1 MEEPLPVLLITLS
14 AIFQYCKSQVITN
27 FITIC
32 EPLYF
37 QWNQS
42 CGDLSDKSD
51 DGIAIYI
58 TFNDISHAM
67 MAEKPAKKFAACSEF
82 LLCFIY
88 FLISHAYCGCTELA
102 SSITMQHNSWYGMI
116 LLEKQMK
123 GATKL
128 TWTLW
133 IHENHV
139 CELWREELN
148 EGWSSS
154 AENHADSSM
163 SNSLAPCKF

>member
-1 MEEPLPVLLITLS
+1 MEELLPVLLITLS

-37 QWNQS
+37 RWNQS

-51 DGIAIYI
+51 DGNAIYI
-58 TFNDISHAM
+58 TFNDINHAM

-88 FLISHAYCGCTELA
+88 FLISMLIVVALSLLVAFYATHILVWDDFAWKTDERCKKIDIEVMNTWKSCMW
-102 SSITMQHNSWYGMI
+102 TMERKIKWRMI
-116 LLEKQMK
+116 IICRKPCRL
-123 GATKL
+123 
-128 TWTLW
+128 
-133 IHENHV
+133 IHV
-139 CELWREELN
+139 KFI
-148 EGWSSS
+148 S
-154 AENHADSSM
+154 AM
-163 SNSLAPCKF
+163 

>member
-1 MEEPLPVLLITLS
+1 MEECLPVLLITLS

-37 QWNQS
+37 RWNQS

-51 DGIAIYI
+51 DGNAIYI

-88 FLISHAYCGCTELA
+88 FLISMLIVVALSLLVALLCNTYLGMGWFCLKNRWKVQQNWHQSYEYMK
-102 SSITMQHNSWYGMI
+102 IIYVNYGV
-116 LLEKQMK
+116 K
-123 GATKL
+123 
-128 TWTLW
+128 
-133 IHENHV
+133 N
-139 CELWREELN
+139 
-148 EGWSSS
+148 
-154 AENHADSSM
+154 
-163 SNSLAPCKF
+163 

>member
-1 MEEPLPVLLITLS
+1 MEECLPVLLISLS

-88 FLISHAYCGCTELA
+88 FLISMLIVVALSLLVALLCNTIL
-102 SSITMQHNSWYGMI
+102 GMGWSLLI

-128 TWTLW
+128 TWKLW

-148 EGWSSS
+148 DGWSSS

-163 SNSLAPCKF
+163 SN